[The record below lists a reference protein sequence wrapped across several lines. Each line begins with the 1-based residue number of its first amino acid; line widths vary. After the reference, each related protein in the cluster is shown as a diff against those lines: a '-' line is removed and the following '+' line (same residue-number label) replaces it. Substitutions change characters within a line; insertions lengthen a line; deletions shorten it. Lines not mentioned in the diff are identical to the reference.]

1 MTKTIESRK
10 EIPKHY
16 NHDHFW
22 IEDGYLY
29 ESYQTIRGLRYQQIK
44 YVPGMPDMGKC
55 DNECIN
61 YLFKEYFE
69 L

>member
-1 MTKTIESRK
+1 MSDTSIKR
-10 EIPKHY
+10 EIPKHH

-44 YVPGMPDMGKC
+44 YVPDMPDIDKC
-55 DNECIN
+55 DAECIN
-61 YLFKEYFE
+61 YLFKEYYE